1 MSSGFL
7 FPIFFTGDRTM
18 WHWSPEVEYILLK
31 TGEVECVGSASKLSV
46 KGDDMITDWWY
57 LNVAC

>member
-1 MSSGFL
+1 
-7 FPIFFTGDRTM
+7 M
-18 WHWSPEVEYILLK
+18 WHWSPEVEHILLK

-46 KGDDMITDWWY
+46 KGGGMITDWWY